1 MPLHY
6 QACKHLHHALIAV
19 EVFSRIRFG
28 TMYYRRL
35 PLENCQADRSD
46 SQMPREG
53 LVKFSKIVF
62 SIFIVM
68 GMVSVLPLRAQ
79 PTPPQAVNAA
89 KPLNQVQIL
98 ALLAGGVPT
107 ERVAILVKVR
117 GIDFD
122 VMDDFLQQVR
132 QAGAD
137 DGLVAA
143 INNAKVIKPVVNAS
157 IDPELENRHA
167 DERRHMAA
175 GSELAR
181 SGNYNLAEV
190 EYRAALK
197 LEPDNPDLMASLMYV
212 LVSQQKWDETVTL
225 GREAVKS
232 DPKNEFAL
240 NNLGVALG
248 STGNLDDATNE
259 FREAIAVRADFAQA
273 HANLG
278 TALAIKGD
286 VDGSIAEFREAI
298 HDEPNFYT
306 AHYNLGKALER
317 KGDNAGALAEYQA
330 AYTLKPDNPEFKANY
345 ERLLHP
351 KKKK

>member
-1 MPLHY
+1 M
-6 QACKHLHHALIAV
+6 
-19 EVFSRIRFG
+19 
-28 TMYYRRL
+28 
-35 PLENCQADRSD
+35 
-46 SQMPREG
+46 
-53 LVKFSKIVF
+53 KFSKILF
-62 SIFIVM
+62 SIVLVM
-68 GMVSVLPLRAQ
+68 GLVGGAPLRAQ
-79 PTPPQAVNAA
+79 QTPPPVANPA
-89 KPLNQVQIL
+89 KPLNEVQIL

-107 ERVAILVKVR
+107 ERVGILVNTR

-122 VMDDFLQQVR
+122 VKDDFLQQVR
-132 QAGAD
+132 QAGGD

-143 INNAKVIKPVVNAS
+143 LNAAKVIKPVVNAS

-181 SGNYNLAEV
+181 NGKYDLAEV

-197 LEPDNPDLMASLMYV
+197 SDPQNPDLMASLMYV

-248 STGNLDDATNE
+248 SKGDLDGAMTE
-259 FREAIAVRADFAQA
+259 FRAALAVRPDFAQA

-286 VDGSIAEFREAI
+286 VDGSISEFREAI
-298 HDEPNFYT
+298 HDDPSYYT
-306 AHYNLGKALER
+306 AHYNLGRALER
-317 KGDNAGALAEYQA
+317 KGDNAGALTEYQA
-330 AYTLKPDNPEFKANY
+330 AYRLRPNDSEYKADY
-345 ERLLHP
+345 ERLQKHG
-351 KKKK
+351 KKK

>member
-1 MPLHY
+1 M
-6 QACKHLHHALIAV
+6 
-19 EVFSRIRFG
+19 
-28 TMYYRRL
+28 
-35 PLENCQADRSD
+35 N
-46 SQMPREG
+46 
-53 LVKFSKIVF
+53 FSKIVF
-62 SIFIVM
+62 SIVLMM
-68 GMVSVLPLRAQ
+68 GLVCAFPMRGQQA
-79 PTPPQAVNAA
+79 TPQSANPA
-89 KPLNQVQIL
+89 KPLNEVQIL

-107 ERVAILVKVR
+107 ERVGILVNAR

-122 VMDDFLQQVR
+122 VKDDFLQQVR
-132 QAGAD
+132 QAGGNDA
-137 DGLVAA
+137 LVASL
-143 INNAKVIKPVVNAS
+143 NNAKVIKPVENAS

-181 SGNYNLAEV
+181 NGKFDLAEV

-197 LEPDNPDLMASLMYV
+197 SDPQNPDLMASLMYV

-232 DPKNEFAL
+232 DSKNEFAY

-248 STGNLDDATNE
+248 SKGDLDDAAKE
-259 FREAIAVRADFAQA
+259 FREAIAVRPDFAQA

-286 VDGSIAEFREAI
+286 IDGSIGEFREAI
-298 HDEPNFYT
+298 HDDPNYYT
-306 AHYNLGKALER
+306 AHFNLGKALER

-330 AYTLKPDNPEFKANY
+330 AYQLRPNDPEYKANY
-345 ERLLHP
+345 ERLLKP
-351 KKKK
+351 GKKK